1 MNRKGRTTR
10 RFVLRRSLCAARFTA
25 ALLAAGAAAAWAG
38 QTTGDN
44 PSGRPAAADP
54 GPSPTLGA
62 DPPTIDDRTTVLF
75 DGTSWAGWHDR
86 HGEPSRWEIQDD
98 GSVQVKGG
106 SAITDLQFTDCRLHI
121 EFLCPLMEGRTGQ
134 GRANSG
140 VYLHGRYE
148 VQVLD
153 SFGDEP
159 GIDRCGAIYSIAPP
173 LVAVS
178 RPPDTW
184 QTYDIIFR
192 APRFDEAGTMT
203 VPAYMTVLHNGVVI
217 HNHQEITHT
226 TTAAMDGTMVPAG
239 PLLLQDHGCPVR
251 YRNIWLR
258 KLD

>member
-10 RFVLRRSLCAARFTA
+10 RFVLRRSLCVARFTA
-25 ALLAAGAAAAWAG
+25 ALLATGVAAAWAA

-44 PSGRPAAADP
+44 PSNEATASDP
-54 GPSPTLGA
+54 GPSTTLGA
-62 DPPTIDDRTTVLF
+62 TPPMIDARTIVLF
-75 DGTSWAGWHDR
+75 DGTSWKGWHDR
-86 HGEPSRWEIQDD
+86 HGGPSAWEVQDD
-98 GSVQVKGG
+98 GSVLVKGG
-106 SAITDLQFTDCRLHI
+106 DAISDLHFTDCQLHL

-173 LVAVS
+173 MVAVS

-184 QTYDIIFR
+184 QTHDIIFR
-192 APRFDEAGTMT
+192 APRFDEGGKMT
-203 VPAYMTVLHNGVVI
+203 APAYMTVLHNGVVV
-217 HNHQEITHT
+217 HNHQEVAHT
-226 TTAAMDGTMVPAG
+226 TTAAMDSEMVPAG
-239 PLLLQDHGCPVR
+239 PLMLQDHGCPVR

>member
-1 MNRKGRTTR
+1 M
-10 RFVLRRSLCAARFTA
+10 
-25 ALLAAGAAAAWAG
+25 
-38 QTTGDN
+38 
-44 PSGRPAAADP
+44 
-54 GPSPTLGA
+54 
-62 DPPTIDDRTTVLF
+62 IDDRTIVLF
-75 DGTSWAGWHDR
+75 DGTSWKGWQQEDGR
-86 HGEPSRWEIQDD
+86 PSQWEIQED

-106 SAITDLQFTDCRLHI
+106 NAITDLQFTDCQLHL

-173 LVAVS
+173 IVAVS

-192 APRFDEAGTMT
+192 APRFDEGGKMT
-203 VPAYMTVLHNGVVI
+203 APAYMTVLHNGVVI

-226 TTAAMDGTMVPAG
+226 TTAAMDGTMVPDG